1 VLEVPFQ
8 HPTMDMTHQPLI
20 REVLKIPP
28 IFAERFTCTHAVLV
42 YSRVG
47 NLGLNEDEFIA
58 QSFEMGVV
66 KAWEI
71 AIATD

>member
-1 VLEVPFQ
+1 
-8 HPTMDMTHQPLI
+8 
-20 REVLKIPP
+20 
-28 IFAERFTCTHAVLV
+28 V

-58 QSFEMGVV
+58 QSFEMGVG